1 MLVETHDTIALSIRP
16 YEIVPA
22 TRAITATTTGTIDP
36 SAIRGGI
43 AVRGVAGRIE
53 VKDNALMFVPAG
65 AMPAG
70 RQTLI
75 VDELRSTDAR
85 LSPGGTFDFTVV
97 DTPADPGP
105 DVVIES
111 IVRLQLTDDGIR
123 RLPLDRR
130 TDGPFVDLIKGEERT
145 SRRPVRMAVDQ
156 DGDDVNLD
164 RHLAAIDERQAER
177 LGRIHPELDRAFSEE
192 AEKVRVAVWL
202 RQPEAADVRDA
213 QDRLRHELDEQ
224 AERRTRREIENDVAR
239 RATPREVRR
248 LRESIA
254 AVRARGVDL
263 VREVT
268 DAEAQPDRLAPVVYA
283 TLTREQVAR
292 LADHDDVVGLFL
304 YDPTGVDDLDDSID
318 VANSDG
324 VHASG
329 IRGQGVRVAVF
340 EQGPD
345 VTTDLDIEDQF
356 DNTPATSSHSRH
368 VHGIIK
374 NVEPDAPN
382 GHAPDCLLYS
392 ANDYDLDALAWAV
405 DDADCTI
412 INQSFHRTA
421 EATGSGLS
429 YDDIYKDWLTLT
441 YPWPLLVQAAGNTGE
456 SGATISPPTDE
467 YVNHKAYNHLTVGN
481 HSDDASSMSST
492 TVFRNPASAHGDR
505 ELPELAANGTSVTT
519 VNLTLSGTSM
529 ASPAAAGAAA
539 LAQSADA
546 SLEVWP
552 EGTRAVL
559 LAGATPNVRDGN
571 WWDDVVANRDTFDGS
586 GAVNARESQLIAQSR
601 RWRDASGVQRGWD
614 ADTLRSGDLDGSG
627 LSTFRYRVTVPSSG
641 LHFLGPRHVK
651 VALAW
656 DSDVVEFPFFN
667 LPIASVLD
675 VDLDLKVFDSNGT
688 QVGYSGSW
696 DNSYEIAEFTG
707 VPGQTY
713 DIHIRRWSGSRDV
726 WYGIA
731 WTVTGGLLISLDPD
745 IVVTRA
751 ERPVFR

>member
-1 MLVETHDTIALSIRP
+1 M
-16 YEIVPA
+16 
-22 TRAITATTTGTIDP
+22 
-36 SAIRGGI
+36 
-43 AVRGVAGRIE
+43 
-53 VKDNALMFVPAG
+53 
-65 AMPAG
+65 
-70 RQTLI
+70 
-75 VDELRSTDAR
+75 
-85 LSPGGTFDFTVV
+85 
-97 DTPADPGP
+97 
-105 DVVIES
+105 
-111 IVRLQLTDDGIR
+111 
-123 RLPLDRR
+123 
-130 TDGPFVDLIKGEERT
+130 
-145 SRRPVRMAVDQ
+145 
-156 DGDDVNLD
+156 
-164 RHLAAIDERQAER
+164 
-177 LGRIHPELDRAFSEE
+177 
-192 AEKVRVAVWL
+192 
-202 RQPEAADVRDA
+202 
-213 QDRLRHELDEQ
+213 
-224 AERRTRREIENDVAR
+224 
-239 RATPREVRR
+239 
-248 LRESIA
+248 
-254 AVRARGVDL
+254 
-263 VREVT
+263 
-268 DAEAQPDRLAPVVYA
+268 
-283 TLTREQVAR
+283 AR

-374 NVEPDAPN
+374 NVEPNAPN